1 MITVK
6 ELKEDAIIDVKVNKA
21 YYLMLKNTL
30 FFFFQLKSNDPTN
43 REISL
48 KNVMEKPYSEL
59 DSYEQA
65 FQTLSRMLAEIET
78 VAKKENLYENK
89 EMLEPTD
96 EGYIAPTQD

>member
-6 ELKEDAIIDVKVNKA
+6 ELKNDAIINVKVNKA

-30 FFFFQLKSNDPTN
+30 FFFFQLKSNDEKN
-43 REISL
+43 REASL

-59 DSYEQA
+59 DAYEQA

-78 VAKKENLYENK
+78 VAKKEDLYEDK
-89 EMLEPTD
+89 EVLEPTD
-96 EGYIAPTQD
+96 EGYVVPTQD